1 MSFAN
6 GWFIN
11 ITKGAF
17 GGGTSVQGNNMQTL
31 VTAWRLSGISTAEI
45 DSTQLSS
52 PVKTYV
58 MGTQDRG
65 MIEFDMLVERASNN
79 KAIVQR
85 SMPTS
90 LDGNWGGEC
99 SASAFAGG
107 VLYEHICTWT
117 GLLQKVT
124 YDLNIDEAVSG
135 TWTVRLLSMTYTV
148 TPV

>member
-6 GWFIN
+6 GWYIN

-17 GGGTSVQGNNMQTL
+17 DGGVAVSAANMQTL

-58 MGTQDRG
+58 MGTEDRG

-85 SMPTS
+85 SVPTS
-90 LDGNWGGEC
+90 LDGNWAGEC
-99 SASAFAGG
+99 SAAAFAGG
-107 VLYEHICTWT
+107 VQYEHMCTWT
-117 GLLQKVT
+117 GLLQRVT

-135 TWTVRLLSMTYTV
+135 TWTVRLLSLTYTV
-148 TPV
+148 TAI